1 MPGASVSDQ
10 NTLAGHLLLLALAD
24 EKPPEAE
31 TPAKGG
37 SAGRGHPRRET
48 DTPKQAVFPQPGG
61 GRAPRGTGRVGR
73 EAEAGSRGVGLPVL

>member
-10 NTLAGHLLLLALAD
+10 NTLAGHFLLLALAD

-73 EAEAGSRGVGLPVL
+73 EAEARSRGVGLPVL